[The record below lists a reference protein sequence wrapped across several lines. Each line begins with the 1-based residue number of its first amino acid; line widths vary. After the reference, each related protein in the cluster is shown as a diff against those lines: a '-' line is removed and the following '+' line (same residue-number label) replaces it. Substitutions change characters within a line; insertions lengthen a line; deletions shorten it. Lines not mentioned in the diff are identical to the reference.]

1 MSVAFGR
8 NIKVD
13 IYGASHADRIG
24 VKIDGLPAGLPV
36 DMKKLQAFLD
46 RRAPGRNAWSTPRK
60 EADAPEIISGLKE
73 GVTDG
78 STLEAV
84 IYNTNIRPDDYGN
97 VITVPRPGHADYT
110 SWVKQGKIETGG
122 GRWSGR
128 MTAPLCIA
136 GGICMQFM
144 EAKGIKIAA
153 HVCEIGGVHDEALLD
168 GRGGLM
174 GSLRQT
180 GTDFPAVSQ
189 EAGELMKEKI
199 ASARAEGDSVGGQ
212 IECVI
217 SGMPAGVGDALFGGM
232 ESRISQAVFAVPAVK
247 GIEFGRTEMFGSEN
261 NDSFCIREGRV
272 ETVTNNHGGILGG
285 ISSGMPLVF
294 RVRIK
299 PTPSIGREQKSV
311 DLERMEPALLAV
323 RGRHDPCIV
332 PRAVPCIEAAA
343 AIAVYDML
351 LGD

>member
-36 DMKKLQAFLD
+36 DMQRLQDFLD
-46 RRAPGRNAWSTPRK
+46 RRAPGKNAWSTPRR
-60 EADAPEIISGLKE
+60 EADAPEVVSGIKGGL
-73 GVTDG
+73 TDG
-78 STLEAV
+78 NTLEAV
-84 IYNTNIRPDDYGN
+84 IYNRNTRPADYGN

-110 SWVKQGKIETGG
+110 AWVKNGRIETGG
-122 GRWSGR
+122 GKWSGR

-144 EAKGIKIAA
+144 ESKGIKISA
-153 HVCEIGGVHDEALLD
+153 HIYEIGGICDEAILD
-168 GRGGLM
+168 GDSGLIGGL
-174 GSLRQT
+174 RQI
-180 GTDFPAVSQ
+180 GTDFPTVS
-189 EAGELMKEKI
+189 EKAGELMKERI

-212 IECVI
+212 IECVV
-217 SGMPAGVGDALFGGM
+217 SGMPPGIGDALFGGM

-247 GIEFGRTEMFGSEN
+247 GIEFGRTEIFGSVN
-261 NDSFCIREGRV
+261 NDGFCIREGRV

-299 PTPSIGREQKSV
+299 PTPSIGIEQDSV
-311 DLERMEPALLAV
+311 DLVKMEPAKLEV

>member
-1 MSVAFGR
+1 
-8 NIKVD
+8 
-13 IYGASHADRIG
+13 
-24 VKIDGLPAGLPV
+24 
-36 DMKKLQAFLD
+36 
-46 RRAPGRNAWSTPRK
+46 
-60 EADAPEIISGLKE
+60 
-73 GVTDG
+73 
-78 STLEAV
+78 
-84 IYNTNIRPDDYGN
+84 
-97 VITVPRPGHADYT
+97 
-110 SWVKQGKIETGG
+110 
-122 GRWSGR
+122 
-128 MTAPLCIA
+128 
-136 GGICMQFM
+136 
-144 EAKGIKIAA
+144 
-153 HVCEIGGVHDEALLD
+153 
-168 GRGGLM
+168 M

-199 ASARAEGDSVGGQ
+199 ASARAKGDSVGGQ

-299 PTPSIGREQKSV
+299 PTPSIGREQESV

>member
-1 MSVAFGR
+1 
-8 NIKVD
+8 
-13 IYGASHADRIG
+13 
-24 VKIDGLPAGLPV
+24 
-36 DMKKLQAFLD
+36 
-46 RRAPGRNAWSTPRK
+46 
-60 EADAPEIISGLKE
+60 
-73 GVTDG
+73 
-78 STLEAV
+78 
-84 IYNTNIRPDDYGN
+84 
-97 VITVPRPGHADYT
+97 
-110 SWVKQGKIETGG
+110 
-122 GRWSGR
+122 

-299 PTPSIGREQKSV
+299 PTPSIGREQESV

>member
-168 GRGGLM
+168 VRGGLM
-174 GSLRQT
+174 GSLR
-180 GTDFPAVSQ
+180 
-189 EAGELMKEKI
+189 
-199 ASARAEGDSVGGQ
+199 
-212 IECVI
+212 
-217 SGMPAGVGDALFGGM
+217 
-232 ESRISQAVFAVPAVK
+232 
-247 GIEFGRTEMFGSEN
+247 
-261 NDSFCIREGRV
+261 
-272 ETVTNNHGGILGG
+272 
-285 ISSGMPLVF
+285 
-294 RVRIK
+294 
-299 PTPSIGREQKSV
+299 
-311 DLERMEPALLAV
+311 
-323 RGRHDPCIV
+323 
-332 PRAVPCIEAAA
+332 
-343 AIAVYDML
+343 
-351 LGD
+351 

>member
-1 MSVAFGR
+1 MPVAFGR

-199 ASARAEGDSVGGQ
+199 ASARAKGDSVGGQ

-261 NDSFCIREGRV
+261 NDSFCIR
-272 ETVTNNHGGILGG
+272 
-285 ISSGMPLVF
+285 
-294 RVRIK
+294 
-299 PTPSIGREQKSV
+299 
-311 DLERMEPALLAV
+311 
-323 RGRHDPCIV
+323 
-332 PRAVPCIEAAA
+332 
-343 AIAVYDML
+343 
-351 LGD
+351 

>member
-153 HVCEIGGVHDEALLD
+153 HVCEIGG
-168 GRGGLM
+168 
-174 GSLRQT
+174 
-180 GTDFPAVSQ
+180 
-189 EAGELMKEKI
+189 
-199 ASARAEGDSVGGQ
+199 GQ

-299 PTPSIGREQKSV
+299 PTPSIGREQESV
-311 DLERMEPALLAV
+311 DLERMEPAVLAV